1 MVHTLKARLN
11 KLLIIIIIILQ
22 IIIIQIIIIIIIIIL
37 IIIITW
43 MIMKI
48 INVNNNDKNWLRESI
63 GFSLRN

>member
-11 KLLIIIIIILQ
+11 KLLIIIIILQ

>member
-11 KLLIIIIIILQ
+11 KLLIIIIILQ
-22 IIIIQIIIIIIIIIL
+22 IIIIQIIIIIIIIL

-48 INVNNNDKNWLRESI
+48 INVNNNDKI
-63 GFSLRN
+63 GWGNQLVLA

>member
-11 KLLIIIIIILQ
+11 KLLIIIIILQ

-48 INVNNNDKNWLRESI
+48 INVNNNDKI
-63 GFSLRN
+63 GWGNQLVLA